1 MGETHTNTH
10 KAHMEE
16 KMMNVGI
23 KIFLMSG
30 DPTVLRR
37 IGRWALKDEFNLDDT
52 DDVLSIK
59 GPKSSNGGMADL
71 KVEYEINSCLNW
83 LSNLPEK
90 KNDET
95 ENSAEVTLSGKINF
109 WKAHDIISQIGR
121 LKFLVN
127 HAYTEI
133 CEGLDDTDFSIT
145 FQMPVSYFEDLSAE
159 SQTQVATSKEDS
171 RSKKDETSHDEE
183 KLQELKAIIQQSKS
197 ELDMIKNI
205 ALFLKFD
212 LQDTELLRRAYVNY
226 QDLSKK
232 ENKQLRDALSSL
244 FNGKRLDHTMKEL
257 KKLFDQSQTVAA
269 EFPDSQ
275 EVTAATSV
283 PKVSSETTSA
293 STHTPPE
300 HYDFDNVRDEEP
312 PHTEEG
318 QKGDGDDT
326 SSEEDAEE
334 EDPHT

>member
-1 MGETHTNTH
+1 
-10 KAHMEE
+10 
-16 KMMNVGI
+16 MMILSLKLYSDKPQLLNP
-23 KIFLMSG
+23 L
-30 DPTVLRR
+30 
-37 IGRWALKDEFNLDDT
+37 GRWALQDGLKPKNVKIT
-52 DDVLSIK
+52 DS
-59 GPKSSNGGMADL
+59 
-71 KVEYEINSCLNW
+71 
-83 LSNLPEK
+83 
-90 KNDET
+90 ET
-95 ENSAEVTLSGKINF
+95 N
-109 WKAHDIISQIGR
+109 QIGVADIEVKCDIDFILHWLEKLPKTEVGDGEELVDVGINGNVNLWAIYDILTHIKR
-121 LKFLVN
+121 LGFPIEEHYANVKGGI
-127 HAYTEI
+127 E
-133 CEGLDDTDFSIT
+133 ETDFDFS
-145 FQMPVSYFEDLSAE
+145 FQVPVSYFIDQLAE
-159 SQTQVATSKEDS
+159 STQVAAVSVTKES
-171 RSKKDETSHDEE
+171 AQKKNEAPSTENE
-183 KLQELKAIIQQSKS
+183 MLKKLKAIIQQSKS

-244 FNGKRLDHTMKEL
+244 FNRKRLDHTMKEL

-293 STHTPPE
+293 STHTSPV

-312 PHTEEG
+312 THTEEG

>member
-1 MGETHTNTH
+1 
-10 KAHMEE
+10 
-16 KMMNVGI
+16 MMNVGI

-59 GPKSSNGGMADL
+59 GPKSSNGGMVDL

-90 KNDET
+90 KKDET
-95 ENSAEVTLSGKINF
+95 ENSAEVTMSGKINF

-133 CEGLDDTDFSIT
+133 CEGLDDTDFSIV

-159 SQTQVATSKEDS
+159 TQTQVATSKEDS
-171 RSKKDETSHDEE
+171 RSKKDETPHDEE

-212 LQDTELLRRAYVNY
+212 LQDTELLRRAYEDY
-226 QDLSKK
+226 KGLSKK
-232 ENKQLRDALSSL
+232 ENKQLRDALDPI

-257 KKLFDQSQTVAA
+257 KKLYDQYHPT
-269 EFPDSQ
+269 
-275 EVTAATSV
+275 TAAV
-283 PKVSSETTSA
+283 ELTTSKKAPVHSSALEEKTA
-293 STHTPPE
+293 STPVVKEGEAATP
-300 HYDFDNVRDEEP
+300 HYDLDNVSAETPTHTGEEP
-312 PHTEEG
+312 KEG
-318 QKGDGDDT
+318 DHQSDSERDDQ
-326 SSEEDAEE
+326 EE
-334 EDPHT
+334 ESHT

>member
-1 MGETHTNTH
+1 
-10 KAHMEE
+10 
-16 KMMNVGI
+16 MMNVRI
-23 KIFLMSG
+23 RIFYMSG

-37 IGRWALKDEFNLDDT
+37 IGRWALKDEFNLDGT

-171 RSKKDETSHDEE
+171 RSKKDETPHDEE

-257 KKLFDQSQTVAA
+257 KKLFDQSRPQTVI
-269 EFPDSQ
+269 
-275 EVTAATSV
+275 ATTSILEE
-283 PKVSSETTSA
+283 SSETTSA
-293 STHTPPE
+293 STHTPPV

-326 SSEEDAEE
+326 SSEEYDEE
-334 EDPHT
+334 EESHT